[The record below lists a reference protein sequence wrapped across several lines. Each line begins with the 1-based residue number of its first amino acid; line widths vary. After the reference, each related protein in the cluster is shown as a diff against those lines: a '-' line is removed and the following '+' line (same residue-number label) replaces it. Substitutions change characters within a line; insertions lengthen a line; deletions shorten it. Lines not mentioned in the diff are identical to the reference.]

1 MILSVYIDDRTEA
14 ILREHV
20 RRYTDGRSI
29 EQLAEAAVAEAAL
42 NAIPPNVRVADFLAR
57 RKR

>member
-14 ILREHV
+14 LLREHA
-20 RRYTDGRSI
+20 RRDPDGRSI
-29 EQLAEAAVAEAAL
+29 EQLAEAAVSEAVL
-42 NAIPPNVRVADFLAR
+42 QAIPPGVLVADFLAR